1 MNNKINKMEGREG
14 REERGKGG
22 GRKEGGRKLSG
33 RGKGR
38 IEEGCGGGEC
48 GKGRESGACCLPTPC
63 TLEPAQNPIP
73 VLTMTT
79 GDGPIAA
86 PLWMSFLFYNE

>member
-38 IEEGCGGGEC
+38 IEEGCGGGGSV
-48 GKGRESGACCLPTPC
+48 GKGGRVVRAVCPP
-63 TLEPAQNPIP
+63 PA
-73 VLTMTT
+73 
-79 GDGPIAA
+79 
-86 PLWMSFLFYNE
+86 LWSQPKILSQF